1 MMEVENLVIF
11 LVGIMLIFIGIFI
24 LLFLFLKEKQIKTQ
38 GGFAIW
44 IGPFPI
50 IGSSSK
56 EMFYAILFVSLAI
69 FVLLFL
75 IKKIL

>member
-1 MMEVENLVIF
+1 MMEAENLAIF
-11 LVGIMLIFIGIFI
+11 LTGIMLIFIGIFV
-24 LLFLFLKEKQIKTQ
+24 LLFLFLKERQVKTQ

-50 IGSSSK
+50 IGASSK

-69 FVLLFL
+69 FILLLL